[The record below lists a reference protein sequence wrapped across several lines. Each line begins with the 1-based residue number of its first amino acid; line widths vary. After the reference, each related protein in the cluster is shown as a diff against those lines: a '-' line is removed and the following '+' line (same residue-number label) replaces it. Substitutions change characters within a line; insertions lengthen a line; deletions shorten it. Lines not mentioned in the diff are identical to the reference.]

1 MADASKQLS
10 HDAEEVLLRVVQVYL
25 ERRCRGISSGP
36 VLLAYWED
44 FYGLY
49 APRVAGR
56 LARYFPNRMERDDAF
71 QEVWLTLTTKLP
83 EFQWHG
89 FRGFRAWLGKLID
102 HKAVDLIRRQR
113 RYPAAALSELAANE
127 WESVEA
133 DGDLGQVLE
142 RRSLGQVVQMIVADL
157 RPRINAANFSILQL
171 HYWQGL
177 SVRHI
182 AARLGFTPEQ
192 VWSRLHRVLQKLR
205 PALVRSLG
213 KESSPLPQQGRSFS
227 FAKKRVRR
235 GGMRTFITV
244 AGVDVDD

>member
-1 MADASKQLS
+1 
-10 HDAEEVLLRVVQVYL
+10 VV
-25 ERRCRGISSGP
+25 
-36 VLLAYWED
+36 LAYWED
-44 FYGLY
+44 FYRLY
-49 APRVAGR
+49 APQVAGR
-56 LARYFPNRMERDDAF
+56 LARYFPKRMERDDAF

-83 EFQWHG
+83 EFQWQHG
-89 FRGFRAWLGKLID
+89 FGGFRTWLGKLID

-113 RYPAAALSELAANE
+113 RNPAAALSELAANE
-127 WESVEA
+127 WETVAA

-182 AARLGFTPEQ
+182 AARLGLTPEQ

-213 KESSPLPQQGRSFS
+213 KETIPLPQRGRRFS

-235 GGMRTFITV
+235 GGMGTFITL